1 MSKDSYKTKYFKE
14 LNSLRFIGF
23 IGIFFGHVFFSNSP
37 EIINSKLY
45 ATLFSYG
52 KILGFISI
60 DSFFVL
66 SSFLITW
73 KALEEIKLTSNF
85 QFKNFLIRRSLRIW
99 PLYFL
104 IVFIGF
110 LLEYFKSYYF
120 LESEKL
126 PSLWNFILFILNY
139 DIIENG
145 YNFLFFMVFM
155 WSISVE
161 EQFYVFWAITIKW
174 FNKYL
179 FGISFFIIFLSLVF
193 RIYFIN
199 DSLSLNFHTASA
211 LGNFG
216 IGALTAILAF
226 KNPNFLN
233 KLQSLNRKTI
243 LFFYSIIFIFFIK
256 MPVLLE
262 YDFFIVIQR
271 VLFSIFFSFIILEQ
285 TYCDQSIVKV
295 SRIKYFNFFG
305 KISYG
310 LYCYHGIMITTVLQI
325 SGFLSESLLNSLI
338 LFPVFIF
345 VSTLL
350 ISHFSYR
357 LYESKF
363 LNFKSKFSF
372 LSSNYIHFS
381 KTIGKSFVCFG
392 ISVFNL

>member
-1 MSKDSYKTKYFKE
+1 MLISNLIYIFQLRRLSKDSYKTKYFKE

-23 IGIFFGHVFFSNSP
+23 IGIFFGHVFFSNSS
-37 EIINSKLY
+37 EIINSKIY

-73 KALEEIKLTSNF
+73 KALEEIKFTNTF

-104 IVFIGF
+104 IVFLGF
-110 LLEYFKSYYF
+110 SLEYFKSYYF

-126 PSLWNFILFILNY
+126 PSLWNFVLFILNY
-139 DIIENG
+139 DIIKNG

-161 EQFYVFWAITIKW
+161 EQFYVFWAIIIKW

-179 FGISFFIIFLSLVF
+179 FGISFLIIFISLIF

-199 DSLSLNFHTASA
+199 DLLSLNFHTVSA

-226 KNPNFLN
+226 KNTHFIN
-233 KLQSLNRKTI
+233 KLQSLSRNTI
-243 LFFYSIIFIFFIK
+243 LFFYLIIFTFFIL
-256 MPVLLE
+256 MPTLLE
-262 YDFFIVIQR
+262 NNFFIVTQR

-285 TYCDQSIVKV
+285 SYCDNSLVKF

-310 LYCYHGIMITTVLQI
+310 LYCYHGVIITIVLQI
-325 SGFLSESLLNSLI
+325 SGFLSESLLNSLVLYPI
-338 LFPVFIF
+338 IIF
-345 VSTLL
+345 FSTLMVSQL
-350 ISHFSYR
+350 SFKF
-357 LYESKF
+357 YESKF

-372 LSSNYIHFS
+372 
-381 KTIGKSFVCFG
+381 
-392 ISVFNL
+392 ISPN

>member
-1 MSKDSYKTKYFKE
+1 LSKDSYKAKYFKE

-45 ATLFSYG
+45 ATVFNYG

-73 KALEEIKLTSNF
+73 KALEEIKFTNKF

-99 PLYFL
+99 PLYFF

-110 LLEYFKSYYF
+110 LLEYLKSHYF
-120 LESEKL
+120 FESEKL
-126 PSLWNFILFILNY
+126 PSIWNFVLFILNY

-161 EQFYVFWAITIKW
+161 EQFYILWAITIKW

-179 FGISFFIIFLSLVF
+179 FGISFLIIFISLFF

-216 IGALTAILAF
+216 IGALTAILVF
-226 KNPNFLN
+226 KHQYFLDKLKSLSRN
-233 KLQSLNRKTI
+233 KI
-243 LFFYSIIFIFFIK
+243 LFIYVTIFSFFIL

-262 YDFFIVIQR
+262 NDFFIVIQR

-285 TYCDQSIVKV
+285 TYCENSIVKV

-310 LYCYHGIMITTVLQI
+310 LYCYHGIMITVVLQLNKL
-325 SGFLSESLLNSLI
+325 FMESLIISLVLYPLLI
-338 LFPVFIF
+338 L

-350 ISHFSYR
+350 VSYVSYSF
-357 LYESKF
+357 YESKF
-363 LNFKSKFSF
+363 LKLKYKFSF
-372 LSSNYIHFS
+372 LSSN
-381 KTIGKSFVCFG
+381 
-392 ISVFNL
+392 

>member
-1 MSKDSYKTKYFKE
+1 LSKDSYKAKYFKE

-23 IGIFFGHVFFSNSP
+23 IGIFFGHVFFSDSP

-45 ATLFSYG
+45 ATVFNYG

-73 KALEEIKLTSNF
+73 KALEEIKFTNKF

-99 PLYFL
+99 PLYFF

-110 LLEYFKSYYF
+110 LLEYLKSHYF
-120 LESEKL
+120 FESEKL
-126 PSLWNFILFILNY
+126 PSIWNFVLFILNY

-161 EQFYVFWAITIKW
+161 EQFYILWAITIKW

-179 FGISFFIIFLSLVF
+179 FGISFLIIFISLFF

-216 IGALTAILAF
+216 IGALTAILVF
-226 KNPNFLN
+226 KHQYFLDKLKSLSRN
-233 KLQSLNRKTI
+233 KI
-243 LFFYSIIFIFFIK
+243 LFIYVTIFSFFIL

-262 YDFFIVIQR
+262 NDFFIVIQR

-285 TYCDQSIVKV
+285 TYCENSIVKV

-310 LYCYHGIMITTVLQI
+310 LYCYHGIMITVVLQLNKL
-325 SGFLSESLLNSLI
+325 FMESLIISLVLYPLLI
-338 LFPVFIF
+338 L

-350 ISHFSYR
+350 VSYVSYR
-357 LYESKF
+357 FYESKF
-363 LNFKSKFSF
+363 LKLKYKFSF
-372 LSSNYIHFS
+372 LSSN
-381 KTIGKSFVCFG
+381 
-392 ISVFNL
+392 

>member
-1 MSKDSYKTKYFKE
+1 MSKDSYKIKYFKE

-23 IGIFFGHVFFSNSP
+23 IGIFFGHVFFSNNP
-37 EIINSKLY
+37 EVINSKLY
-45 ATLFSYG
+45 ATLFSYA

-73 KALEEIKLTSNF
+73 KALEEIKFTSKF

-110 LLEYFKSYYF
+110 SLEYFKSYYF
-120 LESEKL
+120 LEAEKL
-126 PSLWNFILFILNY
+126 PSLWNFVLFILNY
-139 DIIENG
+139 NIIENG

-179 FGISFFIIFLSLVF
+179 FGISFLIIFVSLLF

-226 KNPNFLN
+226 KHTHFIS
-233 KLQSLNRKTI
+233 KLQSLTKNKI
-243 LFFYSIIFIFFIK
+243 LFFYVTIFTFFIL
-256 MPVLLE
+256 MPTLLE
-262 YDFFIVIQR
+262 NEFFIVIQR

-285 TYCDQSIVKV
+285 TYCENSIVKV

-310 LYCYHGIMITTVLQI
+310 LYCYHGIMITIVLHM
-325 SGFLSESLLNSLI
+325 SGLLPDSLLNNLL
-338 LFPVFIF
+338 LFPVLIFI
-345 VSTLL
+345 STLL
-350 ISHFSYR
+350 ISYFSFR
-357 LYESKF
+357 FYEAKF
-363 LNFKSKFSF
+363 LKFKSKFSF
-372 LSSNYIHFS
+372 LLSN
-381 KTIGKSFVCFG
+381 
-392 ISVFNL
+392 

>member
-73 KALEEIKLTSNF
+73 KALEEIKFTSNF

-110 LLEYFKSYYF
+110 LIEYLKSIYF
-120 LESEKL
+120 LEPEKL
-126 PSLWNFILFILNY
+126 PSLWNFVLFILNY
-139 DIIENG
+139 NIIENG

-338 LFPVFIF
+338 LFPVFIL

-372 LSSNYIHFS
+372 LSSN
-381 KTIGKSFVCFG
+381 
-392 ISVFNL
+392 

>member
-1 MSKDSYKTKYFKE
+1 
-14 LNSLRFIGF
+14 
-23 IGIFFGHVFFSNSP
+23 
-37 EIINSKLY
+37 
-45 ATLFSYG
+45 
-52 KILGFISI
+52 
-60 DSFFVL
+60 
-66 SSFLITW
+66 
-73 KALEEIKLTSNF
+73 
-85 QFKNFLIRRSLRIW
+85 
-99 PLYFL
+99 
-104 IVFIGF
+104 
-110 LLEYFKSYYF
+110 
-120 LESEKL
+120 
-126 PSLWNFILFILNY
+126 
-139 DIIENG
+139 
-145 YNFLFFMVFM
+145 M

-372 LSSNYIHFS
+372 LSSN
-381 KTIGKSFVCFG
+381 
-392 ISVFNL
+392 

>member
-1 MSKDSYKTKYFKE
+1 MICIIRLRRFSKDSYKAKYFKE

-45 ATLFSYG
+45 ATVFNYG

-73 KALEEIKLTSNF
+73 KALEEIKFTNKF

-99 PLYFL
+99 PLYFF

-110 LLEYFKSYYF
+110 LLEYLKSHYF
-120 LESEKL
+120 FESEKL
-126 PSLWNFILFILNY
+126 PSIWNFVLFILNY

-161 EQFYVFWAITIKW
+161 EQFYILWAITIKW

-179 FGISFFIIFLSLVF
+179 FGISFLIIFISLFF

-216 IGALTAILAF
+216 IGALTAILVF
-226 KNPNFLN
+226 KHQYFLDKLKSLSRN
-233 KLQSLNRKTI
+233 KI
-243 LFFYSIIFIFFIK
+243 LFIYVTIFSFFIL

-262 YDFFIVIQR
+262 NDFFIVIQR

-285 TYCDQSIVKV
+285 TYCENSIVKV

-310 LYCYHGIMITTVLQI
+310 LYCYHGIMITVVLQLNKL
-325 SGFLSESLLNSLI
+325 FMESLIISLVLYPLLI
-338 LFPVFIF
+338 L

-350 ISHFSYR
+350 VSYVSYR
-357 LYESKF
+357 FYESKF
-363 LNFKSKFSF
+363 LKLKYKFSF
-372 LSSNYIHFS
+372 LSSN
-381 KTIGKSFVCFG
+381 
-392 ISVFNL
+392 

>member
-1 MSKDSYKTKYFKE
+1 MSKDSYKAKYFKE

-45 ATLFSYG
+45 ATVFNYG

-73 KALEEIKLTSNF
+73 KALEEIKFTKKF

-99 PLYFL
+99 PLYFF

-110 LLEYFKSYYF
+110 LLEYLKSHYF
-120 LESEKL
+120 FESEKL
-126 PSLWNFILFILNY
+126 PSLWNFVLFILNY

-161 EQFYVFWAITIKW
+161 EQFYIFWAITIKW

-179 FGISFFIIFLSLVF
+179 SEISFLIIFISLFF

-226 KNPNFLN
+226 KHQYFLDKLKSLSRN
-233 KLQSLNRKTI
+233 KI
-243 LFFYSIIFIFFIK
+243 LFIYVTIFTFFILT
-256 MPVLLE
+256 PVLLE
-262 YDFFIVIQR
+262 NDFFIIIQR

-285 TYCDQSIVKV
+285 TYCGNSIIKV
-295 SRIKYFNFFG
+295 SRIRYFNFFG
-305 KISYG
+305 KLSYG
-310 LYCYHGIMITTVLQI
+310 LYCYHGIMITVVLQVNEL
-325 SGFLSESLLNSLI
+325 FMESLIISLV
-338 LFPVFIF
+338 LYPSLIF

-350 ISHFSYR
+350 VSYVSFR
-357 LYESKF
+357 FYELKF
-363 LNFKSKFSF
+363 LKLKYKFSF
-372 LSSNYIHFS
+372 LSSN
-381 KTIGKSFVCFG
+381 
-392 ISVFNL
+392 